1 MIEYIGIG
9 AGLLAFELAY
19 LMIARKLGIVD
30 LPHHQSSHTG
40 AIIRGGGVVFYVA
53 YLLWFV
59 MSDYQYPMIFAG
71 LSIIA
76 MTSFADDI
84 HSISPKVRMVL
95 QFIAL
100 MVMLYETRVFNFP
113 IVGMIFLSVVCVG
126 IVNIYNFMDGINGM
140 TGGYSLV
147 VTLALIYVNNYV
159 VLFIDNQLLLYLL
172 LSIVVFNL
180 FNFRKRAK
188 CFAGDVGSLSIGF
201 VLVFLI
207 LKFIVI
213 YGHMFWV
220 AFLIVYSVD
229 GGMTILHR
237 ILLRENLMKP
247 HKKHAY
253 QIMANELKIPHLLV
267 SGVYMILQAICCA
280 VFIAWPSY
288 YTLSAE
294 IVVLTVIYLV
304 FMKKYYHLHEKKWG
318 WERN

>member
-1 MIEYIGIG
+1 MIEYIAIGII
-9 AGLLAFELAY
+9 LLAFEYAYFILAKR
-19 LMIARKLGIVD
+19 LRIVD
-30 LPHHQSSHTG
+30 RPHHQSSHTG
-40 AIIRGGGVVFYVA
+40 VIVRGGGGVFYVA
-53 YLLWFV
+53 YALWFIISG
-59 MSDYQYPMIFAG
+59 MQYPMIFAG

-76 MTSFADDI
+76 VTSFADDI

-100 MVMLYETRVFNFP
+100 MVMLYETRVFSFP

-126 IVNIYNFMDGINGM
+126 IVNIYNFMDGINGL

-172 LSIVVFNL
+172 LAIAVFNL

-201 VLVFLI
+201 ILVFMI
-207 LKFIVI
+207 LKLIVN

-220 AFLIVYSVD
+220 SFLIVYGVD
-229 GGMTILHR
+229 GGLTILHR
-237 ILLRENLMKP
+237 IILRENILKP

-253 QIMANELKIPHLLV
+253 QIMANELHIPHLQV
-267 SGVYMILQAICCA
+267 SGVYMVFQVVCCV

-294 IVVLTVIYLV
+294 IVILTGMYLV
-304 FMKKYYHLHEKKWG
+304 FMKKYYHLHKKK
-318 WERN
+318 